1 MTDQPVQHP
10 LFRDKPPPEAKLW
23 RYLSFAKFASL
34 LDSGLL
40 HFTRVDKFD
49 DHFEGAWP
57 QQDIVAWQRM
67 QGFNVPAFTEHVRKS
82 VAVSCWI
89 ESEYESA
96 AMWGLYTAAREGV
109 AIVTSSGKLDELVM
123 TAQGSA
129 LNAATKILAGAARVR
144 YLDHFSEGLLK
155 EDGGSYNAFAPFML
169 KNISYAHEREVRALI
184 SFLDPEIDA
193 GGLDI
198 PIQLT
203 SFIDEIIINPFGQ
216 TWFDKTVRG
225 EADHYGLGDRIRS
238 SRLSPTNFYIK
249 R

>member
-1 MTDQPVQHP
+1 
-10 LFRDKPPPEAKLW
+10 
-23 RYLSFAKFASL
+23 
-34 LDSGLL
+34 
-40 HFTRVDKFD
+40 
-49 DHFEGAWP
+49 
-57 QQDIVAWQRM
+57 
-67 QGFNVPAFTEHVRKS
+67 
-82 VAVSCWI
+82 
-89 ESEYESA
+89 
-96 AMWGLYTAAREGV
+96 
-109 AIVTSSGKLDELVM
+109 M
-123 TAQGSA
+123 TAQDSA
-129 LNAATKILAGAARVR
+129 LNAAVKVLAGVARVR

-169 KNISYAHEREVRALI
+169 KSISYAHEREVRALI
-184 SFLDPEIDA
+184 SLLDQEIVA

-225 EADHYGLGDRIRS
+225 VADRYGLGDRIRS